1 MSVQA
6 IPTQHAQRASQFA
19 HSKGL
24 LAARIA
30 LGLVFTL
37 AGASGF
43 IFLFVSA
50 PPAQPGLAGQ
60 FQDVFF
66 RSHWVQFVDGVQLI
80 SGLLLL
86 SNRYVTLALTM
97 LGAVLANIFAFHI
110 SMQPQTIAVPLV
122 VLALWLVLAYNKRE
136 NLAPLFSK

>member
-6 IPTQHAQRASQFA
+6 ISTQNARRAA
-19 HSKGL
+19 HSAQAKGL

-43 IFLFVSA
+43 IFLFAAA
-50 PPAQPGLAGQ
+50 PPPQPGLAGQ

-80 SGLLLL
+80 SGVLLL

-110 SMQPQTIAVPLV
+110 SMQPQTIAVPLA

-136 NLAPLFSK
+136 SLAPLFSK